1 MFSCII
7 YISNEYF
14 DILLIKLLFI
24 FILRNILN
32 KVTAITQKIG
42 LQFLFQKIILF
53 EKNLLPPPTI
63 YVKNIKKT
71 IIEIPI
77 INTILFTFILLH
89 NSIIYIF
96 IYAIKKYNVIHII
109 ITDEKKEF
117 STKNYIHNKAKIK
130 PSLSLINFFDLNLLL
145 FYSKPYVMDKILN
158 TP

>member
-32 KVTAITQKIG
+32 EVTAITQKIG
-42 LQFLFQKIILF
+42 CSFYSKKHFICKKFIILPRYIC
-53 EKNLLPPPTI
+53 KN
-63 YVKNIKKT
+63 YQKN

-89 NSIIYIF
+89 SSIIYIF

-109 ITDEKKEF
+109 ITDEKKE
-117 STKNYIHNKAKIK
+117 SYKELHTQ
-130 PSLSLINFFDLNLLL
+130 
-145 FYSKPYVMDKILN
+145 
-158 TP
+158 

>member
-32 KVTAITQKIG
+32 EVTAITQKTG
-42 LQFLFQKIILF
+42 LQFLFQKSILF
-53 EKNLLPPPTI
+53 AKNLLFLPAI
-63 YVKNIKKT
+63 YVKTIKKT

-89 NSIIYIF
+89 SSIIYIF

-109 ITDEKKEF
+109 ITDEKKE
-117 STKNYIHNKAKIK
+117 SYKELHTQ
-130 PSLSLINFFDLNLLL
+130 
-145 FYSKPYVMDKILN
+145 
-158 TP
+158 